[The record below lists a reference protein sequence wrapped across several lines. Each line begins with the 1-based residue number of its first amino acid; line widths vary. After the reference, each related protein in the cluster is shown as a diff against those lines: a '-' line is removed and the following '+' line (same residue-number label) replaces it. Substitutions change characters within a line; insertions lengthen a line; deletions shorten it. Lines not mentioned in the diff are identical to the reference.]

1 MLKFGVFEIEWRLEF
16 KVLFLMDAKVFKI
29 DGISVTTDS
38 FFKGFLIGLSLL
50 ILKFF
55 DEGFDIF
62 FLILIFLF
70 YFLELL
76 VRLLDKELSLMF
88 FLIELINM
96 FLDHLFLFL
105 DDFLLYDIELLL
117 NLGDL
122 LLIFFHRLL
131 ELLEIAKFP
140 EILFEFQAFD
150 DFNVV
155 NLLFVSFYLT
165 WGSFKVDLCLFT
177 IRFWCLMGRA
187 FITGGLEHLY
197 VNSWIVLLNI
207 FILGYLYML

>member
-1 MLKFGVFEIEWRLEF
+1 MVDWKVFKFIFVGRCADFRFYSERWLFVEALMLKFGVFEIEWRLEF

-38 FFKGFLIGLSLL
+38 LFEGFLIGLSLL

-76 VRLLDKELSLMF
+76 VRLLDKELSLVF
-88 FLIELINM
+88 FMIELIEM
-96 FLDHLFLFL
+96 FLDNLFLFL

-117 NLGDL
+117 NFGDL

-131 ELLEIAKFP
+131 E
-140 EILFEFQAFD
+140 
-150 DFNVV
+150 
-155 NLLFVSFYLT
+155 
-165 WGSFKVDLCLFT
+165 
-177 IRFWCLMGRA
+177 
-187 FITGGLEHLY
+187 
-197 VNSWIVLLNI
+197 
-207 FILGYLYML
+207 

>member
-1 MLKFGVFEIEWRLEF
+1 
-16 KVLFLMDAKVFKI
+16 MDAKVFKI
-29 DGISVTTDS
+29 DGISITTDS
-38 FFKGFLIGLSLL
+38 FFEGFLIGLSLL

-88 FLIELINM
+88 FLIELIEM
-96 FLDHLFLFL
+96 FLDDLFLFL

-117 NLGDL
+117 NFGDL

-131 ELLEIAKFP
+131 ELLEIAEFP
-140 EILFEFQAFD
+140 EVLFEFQAFD
-150 DFNVV
+150 EFNVV
-155 NLLFVSFYLT
+155 DLLFVSFYLT
-165 WGSFKVDLCLFT
+165 
-177 IRFWCLMGRA
+177 
-187 FITGGLEHLY
+187 
-197 VNSWIVLLNI
+197 
-207 FILGYLYML
+207 